1 MASASAARSPRQPV
15 SSEEDLLILV
25 DADDREI
32 GLLDKGRCHDGEGTL
47 HRAFSLFVFNPKGE
61 LLLQQRDA
69 SKRLWGGYW
78 SNSCCSHPRA
88 GESMDLAIH
97 RRLTEELG
105 ITAALRFIYKFEY
118 HARFAGI
125 GSEHELC
132 WVYVGETR
140 DEPSPHPE
148 EIAAWR
154 WLSRSKLDAELAEQ
168 ADRFTP
174 WFRMEWAALCSTYSQ
189 QLPAA

>member
-1 MASASAARSPRQPV
+1 MPSASPAHFPRPPV

-25 DADDREI
+25 DADDREV
-32 GLLDKGRCHDGEGTL
+32 GVLDKGRCHDGEGIL
-47 HRAFSLFVFNPKGE
+47 HRAFSLFVFNPQGE
-61 LLLQQRDA
+61 VLLQQRNA

-88 GESMDLAIH
+88 GEPMDLAVN
-97 RRLTEELG
+97 RRLHEELG
-105 ITAALRFIYKFEY
+105 ITASLRFVYKFEY

-132 WVYVGETR
+132 WVYVGETH

-148 EIAAWR
+148 EIAACR
-154 WLSRSKLDAELAEQ
+154 WLNRSALDTELAQE

-174 WFRMEWAALCSTYSQ
+174 WFRMEWAALRSRYSQ
-189 QLPAA
+189 QLPVA